1 MSDTFSATAFIDIL
15 VSVKPGDRPGKYI
28 VHTEPPAPLVTES
41 DTVINYQIIDTD
53 GYDIV
58 FTGMAVK
65 PENNNQLSTASV
77 SVSGK
82 LLTFSDAN
90 SEKLTLAINLK
101 FKDKDGLE
109 FSHDP
114 QIQNDPHPG

>member
-1 MSDTFSATAFIDIL
+1 MSESVSVTAFIDIL
-15 VSVKPGDRPGKYI
+15 VSVKPGEKPGKYI
-28 VHTEPPAPLVTES
+28 VHTEPAAPLVTET
-41 DTVINYQIIDTD
+41 DTVINYQIFDTG

-58 FTGMAVK
+58 FTGMSVK
-65 PENNNQLSTASV
+65 PEDNNQLSKASV

-90 SEKLTLAINLK
+90 TEKLTMAINLK
-101 FKDKDGLE
+101 FKDKLGLE

-114 QIQNDPHPG
+114 QIQNDPRPG